1 MPDEDGQSPGAEEQ
15 AFFAQDGGADEDP
28 MGIGQRRAERVRSRG
43 TRRLAML
50 GVFAVFIGLASWML
64 ADELAYFFSSR
75 QPVELG
81 RAEEMQV
88 AALGHNRYVRITG
101 IARDMCIRADVLGDS
116 VRFLFLMGSQMGAR
130 ILIEAPALE
139 QEGCQGAV
147 QGEFRGRLLNL
158 ARTDRYDAVLAYYR
172 ENFPVAPA
180 QGPVYMLQQ
189 GRRPGDGW
197 IYPAVLGLLLALAGV
212 NFALL
217 LRARRRRA
225 ATGNS

>member
-1 MPDEDGQSPGAEEQ
+1 
-15 AFFAQDGGADEDP
+15 
-28 MGIGQRRAERVRSRG
+28 MGIGQRQAERVRSRG

-50 GVFAVFIGLASWML
+50 GLFAVFIGLAGWML
-64 ADELAYFFSSR
+64 ADELVYFFASR
-75 QPVELG
+75 RPADLG
-81 RAEEMQV
+81 RAEEMQP
-88 AALGHNRYVRITG
+88 AELGHNRYVRVAG

-116 VRFLFLMGSQMGAR
+116 VRFLFLMGSPMGAR
-130 ILIEAPALE
+130 ILIEAPALG
-139 QEGCQGAV
+139 QDGCQGAV

-158 ARTDRYDAVLAYYR
+158 ARTDRYDAVVAYYR

-180 QGPVYMLQQ
+180 QGPVWLLQQ
-189 GRRPGDGW
+189 GRRPGDAW

-225 ATGNS
+225 ATGDR